1 MSLIPLSM
9 AMRIPDPKPTV
20 LLPRVPTQSL
30 RGTLPLA
37 LSTALFKSA
46 IAVSVGRDVPGLVSS
61 VGIGAAYDEEQ
72 DWICDDELESGE
84 DSLFEFDE
92 ARLCVEA
99 EREVVPGRGL
109 AMLTN
114 LVNGFGMSD

>member
-1 MSLIPLSM
+1 MLETCRVLNILM
-9 AMRIPDPKPTV
+9 CRRGRI
-20 LLPRVPTQSL
+20 
-30 RGTLPLA
+30 
-37 LSTALFKSA
+37 
-46 IAVSVGRDVPGLVSS
+46 SVNDRSREG
-61 VGIGAAYDEEQ
+61 
-72 DWICDDELESGE
+72 ICDDELESGE

-114 LVNGFGMSD
+114 LVNGFGMSDWGDPSCGVMARDLRSSTMLTRGSWPG